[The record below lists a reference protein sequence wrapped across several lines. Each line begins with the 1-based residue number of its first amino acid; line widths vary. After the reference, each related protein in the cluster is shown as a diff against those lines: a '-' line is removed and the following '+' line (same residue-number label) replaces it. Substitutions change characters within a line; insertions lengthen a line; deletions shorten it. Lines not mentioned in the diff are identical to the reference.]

1 MYHFTD
7 LPSIVSAEHIV
18 FLDPH
23 CRYLPKASASRPGL
37 KMKFAGSSLLK
48 HFPDQFKPYMRF
60 GCDMRE
66 RFEGTL
72 FRFPLRS
79 AEAAACS
86 QIKSS
91 ACKASEVEAL
101 LHSFREQLGD
111 TLLFLKSV
119 QARQRPPSYPL
130 SCGLAGLAPV

>member
-1 MYHFTD
+1 MQSKLSTEDY
-7 LPSIVSAEHIV
+7 
-18 FLDPH
+18 
-23 CRYLPKASASRPGL
+23 ASL
-37 KMKFAGSSLLK
+37 Q
-48 HFPDQFKPYMRF
+48 DQFAPFNMPCF

-119 QARQRPPSYPL
+119 QARQRPPPYPL